1 MDDLK
6 NNEEFQRAMAE
17 ARRQWEEENRQK
29 GGGLLN
35 FVNQQP
41 TVVKII
47 MFLGVIVVIVEG
59 VSIIVSSGRHGRLA
73 DALCSKVE
81 DLGNKAQ

>member
-47 MFLGVIVVIVEG
+47 MFFGGDSCDCRRCIDYCFLWKTR
-59 VSIIVSSGRHGRLA
+59 SIG
-73 DALCSKVE
+73 
-81 DLGNKAQ
+81 